1 MTAEQAELRLGEL
14 ARRYELNGSQRAQ
27 LAQLLA
33 ILERDEHAPTAVRD
47 RERAIDAHVADS
59 LVALGIEAV
68 RSAGTIADLGAGAGF
83 PGAALAVALPAAE
96 VRLLESQRRRCEFL
110 ERMRAAAELGNAL
123 VVCARAEE
131 WGEGAEQH
139 DVVVARALAG
149 QAVVLEYAA
158 PLLRVGGTLVDW
170 RAKRSP
176 EEEGAAER
184 AAAELGLAL
193 AEIRRVEPF
202 DGARDR
208 HLHVFRKLEVTPPR
222 FPRRA
227 GMARKRPLGTP
238 SDRDRR

>member
-1 MTAEQAELRLGEL
+1 MTAEQAESRLGEL
-14 ARRYELNGSQRAQ
+14 ARRYDLNGSQRAQ
-27 LAQLLA
+27 LAELLA

-47 RERAIDAHVADS
+47 PERAVDAHVADS

-68 RSAGTIADLGAGAGF
+68 RSARTIADLGAGAGF
-83 PGAALAVALPAAE
+83 PGAALAVALPGAE

-110 ERMRAAAELGNAL
+110 DRMRAAAELGNAL

-131 WGEGAEQH
+131 WGAGAEQH
-139 DVVVARALAG
+139 DVVLARALAG

-170 RAKRSP
+170 RAGRAA
-176 EEEGAAER
+176 EEEDAAER
-184 AAAELGLAL
+184 AAAELGMAL

-202 DGARDR
+202 EGARDR
-208 HLHVFRKLEVTPPR
+208 HLHVFRKLGATPPR